1 MDAINFVEK
10 AWDNVTSATI
20 INCWKKTGILP
31 LEDEIP
37 NNEIENSTN
46 IIEEISN
53 RERDNINN

>member
-10 AWDNVTSATI
+10 AWDNVTSTTI

-53 RERDNINN
+53 RE